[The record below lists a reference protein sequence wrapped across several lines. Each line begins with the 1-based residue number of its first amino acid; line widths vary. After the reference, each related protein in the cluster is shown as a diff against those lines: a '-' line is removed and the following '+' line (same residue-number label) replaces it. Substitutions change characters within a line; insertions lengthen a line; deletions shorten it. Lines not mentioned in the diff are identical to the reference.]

1 MRTAEQEEIARED
14 GASVLKEENGGLV
27 LLSSIRVRCPPMGV
41 SDTPSRASGL
51 LPPHVGRW
59 CPGIDRSGD
68 ARLGFG
74 TAEMMRTTGAAPGM
88 GVYVHDPESR

>member
-1 MRTAEQEEIARED
+1 MAAVS
-14 GASVLKEENGGLV
+14 ASPAGL
-27 LLSSIRVRCPPMGV
+27 
-41 SDTPSRASGL
+41 
-51 LPPHVGRW
+51 GRGR
-59 CPGIDRSGD
+59 PGIDRSGD